1 SLTFSNNTEVFAC
14 ANCVLLSV
22 FLCANQG
29 LFVQSRK
36 YTKDLYIIKI
46 SGTGAGK
53 MESKRQ
59 SFRTEVIEI
68 LWALKRL
75 SFYETKDPEILI
87 YESAIAIEHL
97 SIITFSERSLE

>member
-1 SLTFSNNTEVFAC
+1 MCQSRIIFADT
-14 ANCVLLSV
+14 S
-22 FLCANQG
+22 
-29 LFVQSRK
+29 LFVQGRK

-59 SFRTEVIEI
+59 SFRTEIIEI

>member
-1 SLTFSNNTEVFAC
+1 
-14 ANCVLLSV
+14 
-22 FLCANQG
+22 
-29 LFVQSRK
+29 
-36 YTKDLYIIKI
+36 
-46 SGTGAGK
+46 

-59 SFRTEVIEI
+59 SFRTEIIEI